1 MENKFIQAMDDVS
14 NLNDTHGVKQK
25 GGKNYTEVA
34 KRVEAFRREFGG
46 ELGINTNIILNDGN
60 AVIIKAEVRNADGF
74 IIGSGLAEEI
84 RNSSYITRTSA
95 VEVCE
100 TSAIGRALASLGL
113 HGGQYASA
121 NEMVGVDRKKEAIK
135 QLSTQEPN
143 NFSKVMKKSE
153 LEDEKEPEK
162 TEWNI
167 EKFPRHSDFANWIE
181 NKARDEGASWLN
193 ENLDKIR
200 GHRNHVKAQGDNLNL
215 ARIDV
220 ILENKGIKI

>member
-46 ELGINTNIILNDGN
+46 ELGINTNIVLNDGN

-84 RNSSYITRTSA
+84 RNSSYITKTSA

-121 NEMVGVDRKKEAIK
+121 NEMVGVDRKKEAVK
-135 QLSTQEPN
+135 QLSTQEPSDVEETKPESN
-143 NFSKVMKKSE
+143 EPAPWPSRWT
-153 LEDEKEPEK
+153 EDDEFPSWVENQIAEKLMGNLQK
-162 TEWNI
+162 LRDWRNI
-167 EKFPRHSDFANWIE
+167 LVDKNSTLAV
-181 NKARDEGASWLN
+181 ARL
-193 ENLDKIR
+193 
-200 GHRNHVKAQGDNLNL
+200 
-215 ARIDV
+215 DV
-220 ILENKGIKI
+220 ILKRKGIVL